1 MKFIEY
7 KRRKSSNS
15 QGSARPKSAQ
25 ELLNKRREGCL
36 PDSSSKQDE
45 MILMTP
51 ATSNSFR
58 IKRDEMTK
66 DKIKKPITRAETPD
80 TLILDPEDD
89 DLIKQDA
96 QSLTPPPSPPRK
108 KRLLEQRIRNDHEK
122 KRLFQEEEYGLEED
136 DVDGKITQNV
146 FSDDQIKEIKSNAE
160 LTTRKEEKKNDCG
173 SSVDLGGKYKKIET
187 ETGRCMYAYFT
198 QTNEDKLASFN
209 PIWVNV
215 GPPNLAKEM
224 VCLR

>member
-25 ELLNKRREGCL
+25 ELLNKWREGCL

-122 KRLFQEEEYGLEED
+122 NVSFKKRNMVLKRMMLT
-136 DVDGKITQNV
+136 GK
-146 FSDDQIKEIKSNAE
+146 
-160 LTTRKEEKKNDCG
+160 
-173 SSVDLGGKYKKIET
+173 
-187 ETGRCMYAYFT
+187 
-198 QTNEDKLASFN
+198 
-209 PIWVNV
+209 
-215 GPPNLAKEM
+215 
-224 VCLR
+224 